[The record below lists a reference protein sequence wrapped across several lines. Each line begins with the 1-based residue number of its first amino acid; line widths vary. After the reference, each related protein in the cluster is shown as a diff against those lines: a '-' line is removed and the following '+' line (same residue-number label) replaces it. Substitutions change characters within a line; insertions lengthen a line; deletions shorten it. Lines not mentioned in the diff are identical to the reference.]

1 VTVTDEH
8 GDLHP
13 AADGTGA
20 QPAPSIQ
27 DASEV
32 RLQDGTKM
40 LLIDGQAYRED
51 DPRLEAAANALG
63 SESTLWGLSLIWVYI
78 GLPVVA
84 LLLFALLAPFAGCA
98 G

>member
-1 VTVTDEH
+1 MDEH
-8 GDLHP
+8 ADLDP
-13 AADGTGA
+13 TAEGIGA
-20 QPAPSIQ
+20 RPAPSIQ

-32 RLQDGTKM
+32 SLQDGTKM

-51 DPRLEAAANALG
+51 DPRVEAAADALS

-78 GLPVVA
+78 GLPLLA
-84 LLLFALLAPFAGCA
+84 LLLFVLLSPFAGCA